1 MDPFKLLKQ
10 DHKTVSE
17 LFESIE
23 AASGETKIAR
33 FKKLKSELDVHAHIE
48 EAIFYP
54 ALKNKEESRDITLE
68 GYEEHKV
75 IKELLA
81 ELNTARK
88 PSDEW
93 NAKFTFLQ
101 ESVEHHVKEEEGE
114 LFSKAKD
121 VLTDEQADALG
132 DKMAAE
138 KEKQGKTVSPEV
150 KKPGLIKTVVNALF
164 GAGETPAPTRPKSAK
179 TTSAKATRT
188 TAKARKKTAKP
199 RKATKTKTRAATKA
213 TARKPAAKKP
223 AAKAKAA

>member
-1 MDPFKLLKQ
+1 MDPYKLLKK
-10 DHKTVSE
+10 DHETVSE

-23 AASGETKIAR
+23 SASGQTKITR

-48 EAIFYP
+48 ETIFYP

-81 ELNTARK
+81 ELNAARK

-93 NAKFTFLQ
+93 NAKFTFLK

-121 VLTDEQADALG
+121 VLTDEQAEDLG
-132 DKMAAE
+132 DQMAAE
-138 KEKQGKTVSPEV
+138 KAKQGKTVSPEV
-150 KKPGLIKTVVNALF
+150 RKPGLIKTVVKALF
-164 GAGETPAPTRPKSAK
+164 GAGETPAPTRRKSAK
-179 TTSAKATRT
+179 VASAKATRT
-188 TAKARKKTAKP
+188 TAKGRKKTAKP
-199 RKATKTKTRAATKA
+199 KKASKVKTRSTTKA